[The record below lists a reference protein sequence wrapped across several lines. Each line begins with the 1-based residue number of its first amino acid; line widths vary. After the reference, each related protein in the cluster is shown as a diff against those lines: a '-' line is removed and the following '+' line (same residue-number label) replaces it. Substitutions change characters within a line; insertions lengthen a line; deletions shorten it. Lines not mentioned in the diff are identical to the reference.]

1 MKQTTYNLHIHNIE
15 RREAL
20 KTFMNLGL
28 VSIAG
33 SLGLSYV

>member
-20 KTFMNLGL
+20 KTFMDLDL
-28 VSIAG
+28 VK
-33 SLGLSYV
+33 LLS